1 MLQTLEAIQTRRSV
15 KHFDATH
22 KMSEAEI
29 KQLLSLAMLSPTAFN
44 LQHWRFVVVEDAQ
57 LRTDIK
63 EVAWHQAQVTDA
75 SLFIIL
81 CADVDAWNKSPQRY
95 WQHAP
100 QAVQDFILPAIEAY
114 YQNKPQVQR
123 DEALRSCGMAAQ
135 TLMLAAKALGYES
148 CPMDGFDFDA
158 VAQLIHLPENHLITM
173 AIAIGKGTQD
183 AAPRAGQLA
192 LEEVVIKNRFNA

>member
-57 LRTDIK
+57 LRADIK